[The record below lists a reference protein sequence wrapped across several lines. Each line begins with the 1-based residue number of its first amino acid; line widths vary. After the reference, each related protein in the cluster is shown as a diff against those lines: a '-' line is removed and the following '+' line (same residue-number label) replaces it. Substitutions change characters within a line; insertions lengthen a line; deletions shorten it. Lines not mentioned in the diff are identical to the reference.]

1 MIFSGTGK
9 EKFFIDVLVHSFFS
23 YVILLILFFVIN
35 NDLNDQELLD
45 TLRQSFDSN
54 IMDGFTTPTDNA
66 QTYLD
71 ELDSIYRERDKID
84 TELNDEIV
92 KATFMQLIIFLFCFI
107 LIMIIINKNY
117 SYYKHFLLDK
127 LITFTIFAS
136 VIYII
141 NEYVKSKYA
150 TFFAEDAYDVMKQEL
165 KKLTRFALPFIVV

>member
-23 YVILLILFFVIN
+23 YVILLILFFIIN
-35 NDLNDQELLD
+35 NEADELELLN
-45 TLRQSFDSN
+45 TLKKSFDSN
-54 IMDGFTTPTDNA
+54 ILEGFTEHNIA
-66 QTYLD
+66 D
-71 ELDSIYRERDKID
+71 EGLIEDVAYAYSTRDSVDAD
-84 TELNDEIV
+84 LNNEIV

-136 VIYII
+136 VIYIM
-141 NEYVKSKYA
+141 NKYVQSKYKS
-150 TFFAEDAYDVMKQEL
+150 FFVKDGL
-165 KKLTRFALPFIVV
+165 R